1 MATTTINGI
10 RLDYPDNPC
19 MIFNPCLFTLTG
31 TMARAK
37 VYVQSGGDQYI
48 ATYNTPNG
56 GTLDLRQFMQSFF
69 DGLQM
74 GKDLDGITDIRES
87 ELGKTVNLTIFAQDS
102 DNTTLAQFNVSVFA
116 IWGGLAV
123 GDDYAGMRDIIW
135 FKNFPLTVGI
145 FATASGSV
153 IISGRE
159 GENEETTAI
168 NTAPAVIN
176 VEVNTD
182 MDNFVI
188 KRSFMRQGH
197 PVKVTEYNIKTD
209 DHDEG
214 IYLRWVDRHGFWRY
228 WLFKAGDP
236 TWQAASRFGAFYRND
251 FSNYASGNGV
261 TSGYGWQGDAG
272 RRQSF
277 TRNDIQPICVPLVD
291 QRTFDM
297 LQDITTSPCVDMF
310 LGYFSQVPKWT
321 AVTIEPGQYTKD
333 VKKPEQDF
341 ICNLVLPEI
350 PVQSL

>member
-10 RLDYPDNPC
+10 RLDYPNDPC

-69 DGLQM
+69 GRLQM
-74 GKDLDGITDIRES
+74 GKDLDGITDIRTS
-87 ELGKTVNLTIFAQDS
+87 ELGKTVNLTIFALDS

-116 IWGGLAV
+116 IWGGLAI
-123 GDDYAGMRDIIW
+123 GDDYAGLRDIIW
-135 FKNFPLTVGI
+135 FKNYPLTVGI
-145 FATASGSV
+145 FAPAAGTV
-153 IISGRE
+153 IISGRD
-159 GENEETTAI
+159 GEDQETVIIPTVPAVVNVAV
-168 NTAPAVIN
+168 NTAL
-176 VEVNTD
+176 
-182 MDNFVI
+182 DNFVVE
-188 KRSFMRQGH
+188 RSFMRQGYT
-197 PVKVTEYNIKTD
+197 VKVNEYNIKTD

-236 TWQAASRFGAFYRND
+236 TRTAASLFGAFHRND
-251 FSNYASGNGV
+251 YANYDIGN
-261 TSGYGWQGDAG
+261 GWQGDSG
-272 RRQSF
+272 RRQSY
-277 TRNDIQPICVPLVD
+277 TRTDIQPICVPLVSQD
-291 QRTFDM
+291 VFDM

-310 LGYFSQVPKWT
+310 LGYSSQVPKWT

-341 ICNLVLPEI
+341 VCNLVLPEI
-350 PVQSL
+350 PTQTL